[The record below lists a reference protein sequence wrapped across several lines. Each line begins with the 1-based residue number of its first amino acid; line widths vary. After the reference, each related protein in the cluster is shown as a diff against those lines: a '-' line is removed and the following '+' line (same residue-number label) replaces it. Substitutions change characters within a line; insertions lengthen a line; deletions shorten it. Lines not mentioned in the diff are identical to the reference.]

1 MVLLTGILN
10 LGRLAM
16 KAFLKLVEI
25 QTKIASVTPFI
36 WSIVYTGY
44 YFGSLRSDLILFFFV
59 SMLAFDMFAT
69 ALNNYLD
76 WKRARKR
83 HGYNYE
89 MHNAIVRYGMSEKK
103 VILIMALLFFVA
115 VIFGLLLFL
124 NTDAIVLFLGMAC
137 FLIGILYSGGP
148 LPISRTSLGEIFS
161 GFFMGYVLPF
171 IAIFISLFNQK
182 PILLSVENEFIS
194 VLIIW
199 KVMIPAT
206 LALVPTTLLIAGI
219 MLANNICDI
228 EDDMANRRYTLPIY
242 IGKKRALIIFDMLY
256 ILCYLDILLGIL
268 LGYLPV
274 LSLAVLVPSPWVFRN
289 LRAFSRIQTKKDTFK
304 YAVNNLILVMVPL
317 ILSVLL
323 ARFFIM

>member
-148 LPISRTSLGEIFS
+148 LPISRTPLGEIFQ
-161 GFFMGYVLPF
+161 GF
-171 IAIFISLFNQK
+171 S
-182 PILLSVENEFIS
+182 
-194 VLIIW
+194 W
-199 KVMIPAT
+199 
-206 LALVPTTLLIAGI
+206 
-219 MLANNICDI
+219 
-228 EDDMANRRYTLPIY
+228 DMSCP
-242 IGKKRALIIFDMLY
+242 
-256 ILCYLDILLGIL
+256 
-268 LGYLPV
+268 
-274 LSLAVLVPSPWVFRN
+274 LSLSIFLFSIKSPSFWP
-289 LRAFSRIQTKKDTFK
+289 
-304 YAVNNLILVMVPL
+304 
-317 ILSVLL
+317 
-323 ARFFIM
+323 